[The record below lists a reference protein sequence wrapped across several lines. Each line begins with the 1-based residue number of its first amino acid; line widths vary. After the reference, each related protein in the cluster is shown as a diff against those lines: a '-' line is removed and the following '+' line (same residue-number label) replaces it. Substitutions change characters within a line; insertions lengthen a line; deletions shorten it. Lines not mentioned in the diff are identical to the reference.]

1 MKIAVT
7 GAFSYSGKYIAK
19 RLLARG
25 EEVITLT
32 GHPNRPDPFAGK
44 VKAYP
49 LDFDEAGM
57 NHSLQGADVLVNT
70 YWVRFD
76 KGENTQPRAVE
87 NTRKLVNAAKA
98 AGVKRIVHISIANPS
113 AESYLPYYWGK
124 AANEKT
130 VIESGLSYAI
140 LRPTVLVGGGEDI
153 LINNIAYLLRRLP
166 FFLLPG
172 DGSYGIQPVY
182 IEDLADL
189 AVEGVYSKDNYII
202 DAVGPDAYTFKELV
216 QLIGETIG
224 IKRRLISVPPRLA
237 LLAAQFLGL
246 FVQDVIL
253 TPEEIE
259 GLMAN
264 LLVSKEPPRG
274 KTAFKD
280 WLEKNKDKVGAK
292 YASEIK
298 KHYQPNVIA
307 RNEVTTLPG
316 TARQGR

>member
-7 GAFSYSGKYIAK
+7 GAFSYSGKYITK

-32 GHPNRPDPFAGK
+32 GHPNRPDPFGGK
-44 VKAYP
+44 VKVYP

-57 NHSLQGADVLVNT
+57 ARNLQGVDVLVNT

-87 NTRKLVNAAKA
+87 NTRKLVKAAKT

-113 AESYLPYYWGK
+113 ADSHLPYYWGK
-124 AANEKT
+124 AANEKA
-130 VIESGLSYAI
+130 VIDSGISYAI

-153 LINNIAYLLRRLP
+153 LINNIAYLLRRFP
-166 FFLLPG
+166 FFFIPG

-189 AVEGVYSKDNYII
+189 AAEGVYSKENYVI

-216 QLIGETIG
+216 QLIGEKIG
-224 IKRRLISVPPRLA
+224 AKRPVISVPPRLA
-237 LLAAQFLGL
+237 LFAAQFLSL
-246 FVQDVIL
+246 FLRDVIL
-253 TPEEIE
+253 TPEEVE

-264 LLVSKEPPRG
+264 LLVSKEPARG

-280 WLEKNKDKVGAK
+280 WLEANKDIVGTK
-292 YASEIK
+292 YASELK
-298 KHYQPNVIA
+298 KHY
-307 RNEVTTLPG
+307 
-316 TARQGR
+316 